1 MTRTLVIQLGRL
13 GDVIQ
18 TTPLLADFASR
29 GDQVDV
35 LVLHSVH
42 TALLGCPAVAN
53 VIAISDALKP
63 LDDAIAFGF
72 PHRKIPAEAFDLLAA
87 LRLPLYD
94 RIINASHAPLGC
106 WLAAEIPCAD
116 PSARY
121 GGIIRDGECLYLGA
135 ASAYRIAMLQFR
147 EQNLFN
153 VVDLIRAIPGILP
166 QNAQPRLY
174 AKQSSE
180 LLFALPRGRGVAL
193 NPGASEAA
201 RCWPAENFARLAE
214 ALSAAGFVPL
224 LVGAP
229 SDRDTCEKIAAAA
242 RVAIPNFAGR
252 TTIPEMAT
260 LLARCDLLVSSDTGA
275 AHLAAAVGTTV
286 VGLYGA
292 TACFA
297 ETAPYGNNHLILQ
310 TPLNAPMS
318 AISLEAAI
326 AAALNRLDRV
336 STIDFRREL
345 LHRNQSAWETSFQC
359 PSSTSNGNPLGGL
372 VYRSLHRDSLTAD
385 ELLAQSLHE
394 AFATEFVEPAA
405 ITTPKRLKISAIEP
419 ASEIGSAGKRTTY
432 ADNRQRCD
440 DASLRQILAGMQI
453 LATLCAQSAQSRPAS
468 SEVAAAGQCLITIM
482 EKLRASAAEPSWR
495 RLSPVIH
502 NLDWQLRMLPQQSPE
517 RTFRA
522 HADAYASAA
531 RILRCAMRSATNVVN
546 DSSKENETIDWSGSF
561 ATERRE
567 GGQVPHSVRIQ
578 APARQRGSVSP

>member
-18 TTPLLADFASR
+18 TTPLLADLVAH
-29 GDQVDV
+29 GDEIDV
-35 LVLHSVH
+35 LVLRSTH
-42 TALLGCPAVAN
+42 AAILGCPSVKN
-53 VIAISDALKP
+53 IITIADTLKH
-63 LDDAIAFGF
+63 LDDAIACGF
-72 PHRKIPAEAFDLLAA
+72 PYRRIPAEAFDLLAA

-106 WLAAEIPCAD
+106 WLAAEIPCANPD
-116 PSARY
+116 ARY
-121 GGIIRDGECLYLGA
+121 GGIIRDGECIYLGA

-174 AKQSSE
+174 ANQSSE
-180 LLFALPRGRGVAL
+180 LPFKLLRGRKIAF

-214 ALSAAGFVPL
+214 VLSVAGFVPL

-229 SDRDTCEKIAAAA
+229 SDRDICDKIAATAN
-242 RVAIPNFAGR
+242 VAIPNFAGR

-260 LLARCDLLVSSDTGA
+260 LLARCDLLVSADTGA

-297 ETAPYGNNHLILQ
+297 DTAPYGNNHLILQ
-310 TPLNAPMS
+310 SPLNAPMS
-318 AISLEAAI
+318 SISLAAVH
-326 AAALNRLDRV
+326 AAVLNRLNRFSAADLG
-336 STIDFRREL
+336 REL
-345 LHRNQSAWETSFQC
+345 RAQSQSVWETSIR
-359 PSSTSNGNPLGGL
+359 PPDSTDPLGGL
-372 VYRSLHRDSLTAD
+372 FFHPVHRDSLTAD
-385 ELLAQSLHE
+385 ELFAQSLRE

-405 ITTPKRLKISAIEP
+405 ITMPKRLKISAIEP
-419 ASEIGSAGKRTTY
+419 ASGFGSAGIPAGSLRTTY
-432 ADNRQRCD
+432 ADNRQCCD
-440 DASLRQILAGMQI
+440 DASLTQILDGMQV
-453 LATLCAQSAQSRPAS
+453 LATLCAQSAQSRPVS

-546 DSSKENETIDWSGSF
+546 DSSKENETIDWSG
-561 ATERRE
+561 TLLQKEERGDRCLI
-567 GGQVPHSVRIQ
+567 R
-578 APARQRGSVSP
+578 